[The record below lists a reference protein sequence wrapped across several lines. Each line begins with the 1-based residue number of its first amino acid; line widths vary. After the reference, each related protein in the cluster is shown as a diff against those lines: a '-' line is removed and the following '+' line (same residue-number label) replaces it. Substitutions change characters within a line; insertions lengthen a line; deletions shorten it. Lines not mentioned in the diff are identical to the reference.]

1 MSISLEAREKSVYL
15 GVCKKL
21 IGTGILS
28 VVKGTEQGQKM
39 RPRGKQESAHIE
51 YCVHGKGTHFFILR
65 AKDN

>member
-21 IGTGILS
+21 IGTGILR

-39 RPRGKQESAHIE
+39 KPRGK
-51 YCVHGKGTHFFILR
+51 
-65 AKDN
+65 